1 VASLV
6 RPAGFTIR
14 TLNGKAGKTQPWR
27 HPVLPLAALL
37 AAGALLRF
45 WQLGNKPDWQYDEGV
60 YYRIAQNVALHGTLN
75 EHISYGAIWTP
86 YLFHP
91 PFYFLL
97 LAGWFDLFG
106 SGIAQARVLGVLS
119 SLIMLAVLFRLLW
132 KLYGPQAALFATT
145 LITFDAWITYVQ
157 RVSYM
162 ENILEL
168 IIVTGLLLY
177 QRALERPS
185 WQRFLLAGLAL
196 GMAAVFKETGVYIL
210 VAAGIYCLIT
220 RREYWGHQIFYW
232 SAASVI
238 GLYVLFMIRDFSYGG
253 HVWFLQDMAIQ
264 VRRTFGLRSSGGTL
278 TSAGSFVHL
287 IEHQY
292 AVFIPSLLAMLGGVV
307 IVVRDIA
314 RCIRTRSWR
323 PLAGK
328 ELLFSW
334 AMAGLLIFGISSLKF
349 PQYFSLVLIPLYCL
363 LWVELYGWLRAALP
377 AIAVAALV
385 TLVGIG
391 SFSLRVL
398 MRHDNAFAQVQRYA
412 ADHIPRDQV
421 VITEDSIGNLIQQP
435 WCRVEALN
443 PCGKAAAYAITW
455 KTYLQSSFALGGR
468 EFSSLMKGATRIA
481 SFPGFS
487 GTATV
492 WRLK

>member
-1 VASLV
+1 VAALV
-6 RPAGFTIR
+6 RPVELTIR
-14 TLNGKAGKTQPWR
+14 TLNGKARKTKLWR
-27 HPVLPLAALL
+27 RPALAFAVIL
-37 AAGALLRF
+37 AAGALLRL

-75 EHISYGAIWTP
+75 EHISYGATWTP

-119 SLIMLAVLFRLLW
+119 SFIMLAVLFRLLW
-132 KLYGPQAALFATT
+132 KMYGEPVALFTIT
-145 LITFDAWITYVQ
+145 LIIFDAWMMYVQ

-168 IIVTGLLLY
+168 LIVTGLLLY
-177 QRALERPS
+177 QRALEHPS

-196 GMAAVFKETGVYIL
+196 GLAAVFKETGVYIL
-210 VAAGIYCLIT
+210 VAVGIYYLIT
-220 RREYWGHQIFYW
+220 RRAYWGHQVLYGT
-232 SAASVI
+232 AASVI
-238 GLYVLFMIRDFSYGG
+238 AIYVLFMIRDFSYGG
-253 HVWFLQDMAIQ
+253 HVWFMQDTAIQ
-264 VRRTFGLRSSGGTL
+264 VRRTFGLRNSGGTL
-278 TSAGSFVHL
+278 TSANSFVHL
-287 IEHQY
+287 IVHQY
-292 AVFIPSLLAMLGGVV
+292 AVFIPSFLAMLGGVV

-314 RCIRTRSWR
+314 RCIRTRSWQ

-334 AMAGLLIFGISSLKF
+334 ATAGLLIFGISSLKF

-363 LWVELYGWLRAALP
+363 LWVELYGWLRTERRR
-377 AIAVAALV
+377 IAGAALV
-385 TLVGIG
+385 SLVGLG
-391 SFSLRVL
+391 SFSLRVP
-398 MRHDNAFAQVQRYA
+398 MRHDNAFGQVQRYA
-412 ADHIPRDQV
+412 ADHIPRNQV

-435 WCRVEALN
+435 WCRVEALEV
-443 PCGKAAAYAITW
+443 CGKAATYAITW
-455 KTYLQSSFALGGR
+455 KTYLQSSFVLGGR
-468 EFSSLMKGATRIA
+468 EFSSLMKGARRIT
-481 SFPGFS
+481 SFSGFS